1 MIAAAGLIVAISS
14 QQSAVSSQQ
23 SAVSSQQ
30 SANLSATFWAIKS
43 HSKMHKGGSST
54 QPHWTL

>member
-1 MIAAAGLIVAISS
+1 MIAAAELIVAI
-14 QQSAVSSQQ
+14 SSQQ